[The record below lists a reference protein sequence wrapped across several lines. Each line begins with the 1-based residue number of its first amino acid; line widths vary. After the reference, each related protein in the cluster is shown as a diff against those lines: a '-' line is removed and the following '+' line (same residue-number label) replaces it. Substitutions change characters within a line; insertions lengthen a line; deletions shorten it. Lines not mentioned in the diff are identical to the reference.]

1 MRQMNIFIGRP
12 RAIAFGPRAPHGKA
26 VNRLNSSFGA
36 AFYIREC
43 RFNGVR
49 AMRLVQLTMVGQ
61 AAVPVFINPDQVV
74 SLVAL
79 SDRTQIVTTATT
91 AHGAAIIYDVTELAA
106 EVMRLLTTNPA
117 VAPPGRA

>member
-1 MRQMNIFIGRP
+1 MRF
-12 RAIAFGPRAPHGKA
+12 
-26 VNRLNSSFGA
+26 
-36 AFYIREC
+36 
-43 RFNGVR
+43 
-49 AMRLVQLTMVGQ
+49 VQLTMVGQ

-106 EVMRLLTTNPA
+106 EVMRLLTTSPA